1 MNHRVLNSRHTRR
14 QRGLSL
20 VELMIAMLVGL
31 ILMAG
36 ALSMFLSNRRSYML
50 QNAVARMQENGRF
63 SLDFLRPQLR
73 LAGYTGCGNQSIWQ
87 NPQINLLNDQSDIF
101 DFSRAIQGYDYNTT
115 NVGSSY
121 TISSETP
128 ALASSANDWSPAL
141 PSTLW
146 NAISSTVIAG
156 SDIIM
161 IHAVNPG
168 GIAVQPPSGNGG
180 GSSAN
185 IKVYNGGSLTGLTSQ
200 IGFLTNCQQ
209 AAVFQITNANV
220 SSATVVH
227 SETSQYSPGN
237 SSQDKVLSTM
247 TMPASLYTMQTYVYF
262 IGRGADDGPALY
274 MVQLTG
280 NYASQVNT
288 ITLATPQELV
298 PDVANM
304 QILYGLDTD
313 GDGIANQYVAAGDIA
328 NWAAADIVSVRI
340 ALLIASD
347 NNVVPATALTP
358 IDVDSVAVTPPPDP
372 GTNIT
377 RRLYKVFIETVAVRN
392 HIP

>member
-1 MNHRVLNSRHTRR
+1 MTHRAPGCGQHAHE
-14 QRGLSL
+14 RGLSL

-36 ALSMFLSNRRSYML
+36 ALSMFLANRRSYTL
-50 QNAVARMQENGRF
+50 QSAVARMQENGRF
-63 SLDFLRPQLR
+63 ALDFLRPQLR

-87 NPQINLLNDQSDIF
+87 NPQVNLLNDQSDIF

-128 ALASSANDWSPAL
+128 ALASAASDWTPAL

-146 NAISSTVIAG
+146 NAIGSTVIAG

-180 GSSAN
+180 GSAAN
-185 IKVYNGGSLTGLTSQ
+185 IKVYNGSSLTGLTSQ

-262 IGRGADDGPALY
+262 IGRGADGGPALY

-280 NYASQVNT
+280 NYTNLVNT

-328 NWAAADIVSVRI
+328 NWATADIVSVRI

-347 NNVVPATALTP
+347 KNVVPATALTP
-358 IDVDSVAVTPPPDP
+358 IDVDSVAVTPPPNP
-372 GTNIT
+372 GATT
-377 RRLYKVFIETVAVRN
+377 TQRMYKVFIETVAVRN